1 MRALGIHYRL
11 GCPRKSMPGLTVL
24 VVGGGGREHALC
36 LGLAASPSIGSIHS
50 APGNAGTSMVGANHT
65 VSTSD
70 IEELIS
76 LAAELDADLVVV
88 GPEVPLVNGLA
99 DSLRTAGIACFGPH
113 AEGAMLEGSKLHAK
127 RVMQELGI
135 PTGGCLV
142 VEEAGAIETALD
154 SFKPPWVVKRDVLAA
169 GKGVTVTADR
179 QEAHDAL
186 TAGLSSDGFVL
197 LEEHLSG
204 EEASVLVVMDE
215 SGYVCLPP
223 SQDHKRVGEGD
234 TGPNTGG
241 MGAYAPAP
249 VVTPAVL
256 QRVVDEIVEP
266 MHHHLRNKDIPYRG
280 CLYVGL
286 MIDSQG
292 APGVIEFNVRFGDPE
307 TQVTIPLISSDLAE
321 LLLACAEGRVSDTK
335 VEFYSH
341 SAATVVL
348 ASEGYPAS
356 SATGRVISGS
366 EVEIE
371 EGEIRGFVHYAGTNF
386 DSEGNLISSGGRV
399 LSATGT
405 APEISGA
412 VSAAYEVI
420 GGIEL
425 EGSHYRSDIAYRA
438 L

>member
-1 MRALGIHYRL
+1 
-11 GCPRKSMPGLTVL
+11 L
-24 VVGGGGREHALC
+24 V
-36 LGLAASPSIGSIHS
+36 
-50 APGNAGTSMVGANHT
+50 
-65 VSTSD
+65 D
-70 IEELIS
+70 
-76 LAAELDADLVVV
+76 
-88 GPEVPLVNGLA
+88 GLA
-99 DSLRTAGIACFGPH
+99 DSLRAVGIACFGPH
-113 AEGAMLEGSKLHAK
+113 AKGAVLEGSKLHAK
-127 RVMQELGI
+127 RVMQSLGV
-135 PTGGCLV
+135 PTGGCVV
-142 VEEAGAIETALD
+142 VEEAGAIEAALD
-154 SFKPPWVVKRDVLAA
+154 SFESPWVVKRDVLAA
-169 GKGVTVTADR
+169 GKGVTVTSDR
-179 QEAHDAL
+179 QQAHDAL
-186 TAGLSSDGFVL
+186 AAGLASDGFVL

-249 VVTPAVL
+249 VATPAVL

-266 MHHHLRNKDIPYRG
+266 MHHHLRNQDVPYRG

-321 LLLACAEGRVSDTK
+321 FLLACAEGRISDTE
-335 VEFYSH
+335 VEFHSH

-356 SATGRVISGS
+356 SVTGRVISGS

-386 DSEGNLISSGGRV
+386 DSEDNLVSSGGRV
-399 LSATGT
+399 LSATGI
-405 APEISGA
+405 APGIGDA
-412 VSAAYEVI
+412 VGAAYEVI
-420 GGIEL
+420 GCIGL
-425 EGSHYRSDIAYRA
+425 EGSHYRSDIAFRA

>member
-1 MRALGIHYRL
+1 
-11 GCPRKSMPGLTVL
+11 MPGLTVL

-36 LGLAASPSIGSIHS
+36 LGLNASPSVGSIHS
-50 APGNAGTSMVGANHT
+50 APGNAGTSMVGVNHPVSANDT
-65 VSTSD
+65 EGLLSLTS
-70 IEELIS
+70 ELGV
-76 LAAELDADLVVV
+76 DLVVV
-88 GPEVPLVNGLA
+88 GPEAPLVDGLA
-99 DSLRTAGIACFGPH
+99 DSLRAKGIACFGPH

-127 RVMQELGI
+127 SVMQSLGV
-135 PTGGCLV
+135 PTGGCV
-142 VEEAGAIETALD
+142 VVKEAGAIEPALE
-154 SFKPPWVVKRDVLAA
+154 SFEPPWVVKRDVLAA
-169 GKGVTVTADR
+169 GKGVTVTSDR
-179 QEAHDAL
+179 QQAYDAL
-186 TAGLSSDGFVL
+186 AAGLASDGFVL

-249 VVTPAVL
+249 VATPSVL
-256 QRVVDEIVEP
+256 RRVVDEIVEP
-266 MHHHLRNKDIPYRG
+266 MHHHLRNQNVPYRG

-286 MIDSQG
+286 MIDSEG

-307 TQVTIPLISSDLAE
+307 TQVTVPLISSDLAE
-321 LLLACAEGRVSDTK
+321 LLLACAEGRVSDIE
-335 VEFYSH
+335 VDFQSH

-356 SATGRVISGS
+356 SATGRIISGS

-371 EGEIRGFVHYAGTNF
+371 EGEVRGFVHYAGANF
-386 DSEGNLISSGGRV
+386 DAEGNLVSSGGRV

-405 APEISGA
+405 APDLSGA
-412 VSAAYEVI
+412 VGAAYGVI
-420 GGIEL
+420 DGIAL

>member
-1 MRALGIHYRL
+1 
-11 GCPRKSMPGLTVL
+11 MPGLTVL

-36 LGLAASPSIGSIHS
+36 LGLDASTSVESIHS
-50 APGNAGTSMVGANHT
+50 APGNAGTSMIGVNHT
-65 VSTSD
+65 ISASD
-70 IEELIS
+70 TQGLTS
-76 LAAELDADLVVV
+76 LAAELDADLVIV
-88 GPEVPLVNGLA
+88 GPEGPLVDGLT
-99 DSLRTAGIACFGPH
+99 DSLRAMGIACFGPH

-127 RVMQELGI
+127 RVMQSLGV
-135 PTGGCLV
+135 PTGRCLV
-142 VEEAGAIETALD
+142 IEETEAIETALD
-154 SFKPPWVVKRDVLAA
+154 SFESPWVVKRDVLAA
-169 GKGVTVTADR
+169 GKGVTVSSDR
-179 QEAHDAL
+179 QQAHDAL
-186 TAGLSSDGFVL
+186 AAGLASDGFVL

-204 EEASVLVVMDE
+204 EEVSVLVVMDE

-249 VVTPAVL
+249 VATPAVL

-266 MHHHLRNKDIPYRG
+266 MHHYLRNQDVPYRG

-307 TQVTIPLISSDLAE
+307 TQVTLPLISSDLAE
-321 LLLACAEGRVSDTK
+321 LLMACAEGRVSDTE
-335 VEFYSH
+335 VMFHSH

-348 ASEGYPAS
+348 ASEGYPDS
-356 SATGRVISGS
+356 SVTGRVISGS

-371 EGEIRGFVHYAGTNF
+371 EGVVRGFVHYAGTNF
-386 DSEGNLISSGGRV
+386 DSEGNFVSSGGRV
-399 LSATGT
+399 LSATGI
-405 APEISGA
+405 APGIGDA
-412 VSAAYEVI
+412 VGAAYEVI
-420 GGIEL
+420 GSIGL

>member
-1 MRALGIHYRL
+1 
-11 GCPRKSMPGLTVL
+11 MPGLTVL